1 MLGFGTFRL
10 TPTDAYDMTLQ
21 ALKNGYRLIDT
32 AKLYK
37 NEESV
42 QRAIVDSGI
51 PRDDI
56 FLITK
61 IHKCTMSMLE
71 ERIKIFGQIDCLLLH
86 YPTEQFLQDWTFLCK
101 NQPSTIKHLGVSNFK
116 QNHLD
121 EASKVLKPYCNQIEV
136 TPFWTRKDLV
146 QYNQMNSIIT
156 MAHSPL
162 AKAEKFDDPR
172 LVSMAERYHTTPSTL
187 MINWSL
193 KRKFWTLPRTSNV
206 SHLQQNQS
214 LLEIQED
221 DLVVMD
227 SWNECY
233 ATHPQYR

>member
-10 TPTDAYDMTLQ
+10 TSEDAYKMTVQ
-21 ALKNGYRLIDT
+21 ALQKGYRLIDT

-51 PRDDI
+51 NRDEI

-61 IHKCTMSMLE
+61 IHKCTMATLD

-86 YPTEQFLQDWTFLCK
+86 YPTEQFIQDWTFLCK
-101 NQPSTIKHLGVSNFK
+101 NKPSEVRYLGVSNFK
-116 QNHLD
+116 QHHLD
-121 EASKVLKPYCNQIEV
+121 ESSNVLKPYCNQIEV

-146 QYNQMNSIIT
+146 QYNQSHSIIT
-156 MAHSPL
+156 IAHSPL

-172 LVSMAERYHTTPSTL
+172 LIEMADKYHTTPSTL

-193 KRKFWTLPRTSNV
+193 DRQFWTLPRTSKL
-206 SHLQQNQS
+206 SHLQQNQTRII
-214 LLEIQED
+214 IQEE
-221 DLVVMD
+221 DLITMD